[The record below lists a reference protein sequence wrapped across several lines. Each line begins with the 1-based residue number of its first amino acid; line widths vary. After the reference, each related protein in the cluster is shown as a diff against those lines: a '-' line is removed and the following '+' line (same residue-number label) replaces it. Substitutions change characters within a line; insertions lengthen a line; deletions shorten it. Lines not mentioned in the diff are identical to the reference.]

1 MRRCCEAS
9 RQPFAPPA
17 ARRSPPGPPRTAR
30 SFAAAGPPICLP
42 MPCLRPAFC
51 PRTKRLCRAAPR
63 SAPPDWTAAPRQKR
77 REPYI
82 SPPRPFFCCF
92 FSHFSAFVPAFPS
105 RFPAKPCGRYY
116 ACPIRYARR
125 CSTIL
130 PWFAHCAFVQVRSCS
145 MYTLVAVSGLLS
157 PSAFVRLPEMRI
169 SVLHKGHSILFHL
182 LDFISVF
189 APQKP
194 VLAAP
199 MAYWSRH
206 LLAWLIARRQAAG
219 ACGRGL
225 HPRGFATPHLLDF
238 ISVFAPQKPV
248 LAAVRLHFA
257 CGGTALAGRRPRRGE
272 SGSRVWEKRKAPAFA
287 GLITSLRRPTFLALR
302 K

>member
-1 MRRCCEAS
+1 
-9 RQPFAPPA
+9 
-17 ARRSPPGPPRTAR
+17 
-30 SFAAAGPPICLP
+30 
-42 MPCLRPAFC
+42 
-51 PRTKRLCRAAPR
+51 
-63 SAPPDWTAAPRQKR
+63 
-77 REPYI
+77 
-82 SPPRPFFCCF
+82 
-92 FSHFSAFVPAFPS
+92 
-105 RFPAKPCGRYY
+105 
-116 ACPIRYARR
+116 
-125 CSTIL
+125 
-130 PWFAHCAFVQVRSCS
+130 

-225 HPRGFATPHLLDF
+225 HPRGFATPHLQF
-238 ISVFAPQKPV
+238 TSAGIEP
-248 LAAVRLHFA
+248 A
-257 CGGTALAGRRPRRGE
+257 CSILVSKGGFRPLTAL
-272 SGSRVWEKRKAPAFA
+272 V
-287 GLITSLRRPTFLALR
+287 GLKSASISLRETARPVICSANISAYPVKLR
-302 K
+302 LPGPRGQNPGPLKEAAMPPPSWSPRL

>member
-1 MRRCCEAS
+1 M
-9 RQPFAPPA
+9 
-17 ARRSPPGPPRTAR
+17 
-30 SFAAAGPPICLP
+30 
-42 MPCLRPAFC
+42 
-51 PRTKRLCRAAPR
+51 
-63 SAPPDWTAAPRQKR
+63 
-77 REPYI
+77 
-82 SPPRPFFCCF
+82 
-92 FSHFSAFVPAFPS
+92 
-105 RFPAKPCGRYY
+105 
-116 ACPIRYARR
+116 
-125 CSTIL
+125 
-130 PWFAHCAFVQVRSCS
+130 
-145 MYTLVAVSGLLS
+145 
-157 PSAFVRLPEMRI
+157 
-169 SVLHKGHSILFHL
+169 FHL

-272 SGSRVWEKRKAPAFA
+272 SGSRVWGKGRPRFRGADYESPTAYFLSIKKVGKKNGGRSAQLKNINFKFHIKFIFF
-287 GLITSLRRPTFLALR
+287 LTLRSRPPKTPNGKEERFFVATLNSKNDMRVALSKKSDFKFTLTLQVR
-302 K
+302 ETLQQSIFF